1 MNANRAA
8 LTALFALA
16 LAVFVSLGLWQ
27 LRRADERAAIVAQF
41 AGEADR
47 PALTVPVEH
56 GSVEVHRFRRLQLRG
71 RYLSSRQ
78 LLLDSMTHAGRAG
91 YHVLTPFV
99 PLDGSRWL
107 LVNRG
112 WVEADADRRVLPD
125 IGVGE
130 GTRQVRGAIDTLPRP
145 GLTLGGPGGSDGWP
159 QVVLFPTFD
168 ELEARLGAPLF
179 HYQLLLEPGVPDGF
193 VRDWRPRV
201 APPGRHIGYAIQW
214 FSFAAVVAVM
224 GGVLSVRARRGAVRQ
239 RDIGRR
245 ARNVIDEAT
254 EKSHHDGLE

>member
-1 MNANRAA
+1 MNANRATLA
-8 LTALFALA
+8 ALFGLA

-41 AGEADR
+41 TGEADR
-47 PALTVPVEH
+47 PVLTVPVEH
-56 GSVEVHRFRRLQLRG
+56 GRVEAQRFRRLQLRG

-91 YHVLTPFV
+91 YHVLTPFM

-112 WVEADADRRVLPD
+112 WVEADPDRRVLPD

-130 GTRQVRGAIDTLPRP
+130 RTRQVRGAIDTLPRP
-145 GLTLGGPGGSDGWP
+145 GLSLGGSGGSDSWP

-193 VRDWRPRV
+193 VREWQPRV
-201 APPGRHIGYAIQW
+201 AAPGRHIGYAIQW
-214 FSFAAVVAVM
+214 FSLAALVVVI
-224 GGVLSVRARRGAVRQ
+224 GGVLSLRARRGAVGQ

-245 ARNVIDEAT
+245 ARNVLDEAT